1 MVNPWRRRAV
11 VITLS
16 VVALAACSSTQPDHI
31 STRNASL
38 TFAASGDLG
47 SLDCYEIWQDTSNPL
62 DGFPDVFLDQSQC
75 FENLTPPQQRPLPWH
90 FSVIITVIRS
100 GTTFED
106 LVFSDDGVPG
116 TTSDPRLGLDEY
128 FSMTDFDPSEPPA
141 VLRDPDGDIYYLNG
155 KEVTWGSRVY
165 QSAYSASCPNCP
177 LDVGTPNIAG
187 GSPSF
192 DFALNSGDTVLV
204 RVRKQTISHSP
215 GYLPVGSVPN
225 IKLTAQLSI
234 GGVPVA
240 TNGAMESSNIDG
252 STLSF
257 SYTVK

>member
-16 VVALAACSSTQPDHI
+16 AVALAACESTQPDRV
-31 STRNASL
+31 TGRTGSL

-47 SLDCYEIWQDTSNPL
+47 KLNCYEIWQDTSNPL
-62 DGFPDVFLDQSQC
+62 DGIPDVFLDQSQC
-75 FENLTPPQQRPLPWH
+75 FEIPGTDQRPLPWH
-90 FSVIITVIRS
+90 FSIIITIIHT
-100 GTTFED
+100 GTTFET
-106 LVFSDDGVPG
+106 LLFSDAGVPG
-116 TTSDPRLGLDEY
+116 TTSDPRLGLDEF

-141 VLRDPDGDIYYLNG
+141 VLRDPIGDIHFVNG
-155 KEVTWGSRVY
+155 KEVTWGSKVY

-177 LDVGTPNIAG
+177 VDVGIPNIAG

-192 DFALNSGDTVLV
+192 DFMLSAGDTVLV
-204 RVRKQTISHSP
+204 RARKQTIQQSP

-225 IKLTAQLSI
+225 IKLTAILSI

-240 TNGAMESSNIDG
+240 TNGALESSSLDG

-257 SYTVK
+257 SYTVN